1 MPLAKALTRLSSDS
15 DILATERV
23 ALRMWPNM
31 CEISEVCTAFLTLN
45 LCEFTEGDLQIHQ
58 QLRWSILCLRPALC
72 VEPGFDSRGIDVRHT
87 VGVSIDDGFA
97 SVLALA
103 GEGGWGLVGAL
114 WFLLGF
120 GCCGALTGG

>member
-23 ALRMWPNM
+23 AFAHVAEHVRNQRGLH
-31 CEISEVCTAFLTLN
+31 AFLTLN

-72 VEPGFDSRGIDVRHT
+72 VEPGFDGRGIDVRHT

-120 GCCGALTGG
+120 DCCGALTGG